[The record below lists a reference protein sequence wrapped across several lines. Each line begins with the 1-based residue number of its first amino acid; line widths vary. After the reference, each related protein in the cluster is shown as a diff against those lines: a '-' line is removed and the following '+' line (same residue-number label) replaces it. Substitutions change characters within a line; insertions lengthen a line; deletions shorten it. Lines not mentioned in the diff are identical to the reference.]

1 MKTIKT
7 ILIREIR
14 LGFRN
19 PWAYSFIA
27 LFVIF
32 MLCLLLINSQ
42 NYVTGYSGVTGM
54 LLQLTLY
61 LLPLI
66 TLMLGSFSL
75 TGEKEDGSA
84 QLLYTYTIS
93 SATMIAGKYL
103 GLVVVMLT
111 IVLFGFGVT
120 GVVSVFI
127 EGGFSFQSYFLLF
140 LFAGLLSITFLSI
153 AFLIGALTKNRWQAL
168 TGVIAVWFF
177 LIIGWAPILIALLGK
192 LPYLWIEPLLTAFT
206 FVNPAEFVRIFIVV
220 KLGGGA
226 ILGPEYYN
234 WVTWIKHPSGS
245 FAFIF
250 VCALYIGMM
259 LLISSFVWERGKRL
273 D

>member
-1 MKTIKT
+1 MNTIKT
-7 ILIREIR
+7 ILVREIR

-19 PWAYSFIA
+19 PWAYSFIV

-32 MLCLLLINSQ
+32 MLCLLLINAQ

-84 QLLYTYTIS
+84 QLLYTYTVS
-93 SATMIAGKYL
+93 SFTMIAGKYL

-111 IVLFGFGVT
+111 IVIFGFGVT

-127 EGGFSFQSYFLLF
+127 DGGFSFQSYFLLF
-140 LFAGLLSITFLSI
+140 IFAALLSVTFLSI
-153 AFLIGALTKNRWQAL
+153 AFLIDALTKNRWQA
-168 TGVIAVWFF
+168 
-177 LIIGWAPILIALLGK
+177 
-192 LPYLWIEPLLTAFT
+192 
-206 FVNPAEFVRIFIVV
+206 
-220 KLGGGA
+220 
-226 ILGPEYYN
+226 
-234 WVTWIKHPSGS
+234 
-245 FAFIF
+245 
-250 VCALYIGMM
+250 
-259 LLISSFVWERGKRL
+259 
-273 D
+273 